1 MVLSDKDIAKFQE
14 LYKKHFGIDISRAE
28 ALDQGGKLL
37 RLVSIVY
44 KPFVEKE
51 PNSTQKL
58 SSSIKLLE

>member
-14 LYKKHFGIDISRAE
+14 LYKKIFGINISREE

-44 KPFVEKE
+44 KPLVEKE
-51 PNSTQKL
+51 TNLTLDSTR
-58 SSSIKLLE
+58 